1 MCTSAKKCL
10 GCASARKLKLGRKNT
25 LFGLDTQITIP
36 DLRIY
41 LENYD
46 RQKKIVGSFFA
57 KHKILHEGVKTVTV

>member
-46 RQKKIVGSFFA
+46 RQKKNCRKLFCEAQNFA
-57 KHKILHEGVKTVTV
+57 